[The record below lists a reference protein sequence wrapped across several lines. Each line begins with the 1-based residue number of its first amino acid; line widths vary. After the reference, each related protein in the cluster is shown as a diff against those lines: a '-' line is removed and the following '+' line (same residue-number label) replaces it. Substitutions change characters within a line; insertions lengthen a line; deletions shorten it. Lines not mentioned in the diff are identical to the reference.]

1 MERIYKIESVL
12 RKSNTIIIIQGNYD
26 RIYNDFNHNNGDGRF
41 LKYTKLKGIAQEG
54 LTIKDLDKCDFLR
67 TFCCFP
73 IFSQRFVDRL
83 SHILKDEVIFYP
95 IEICCENQKKDFYAA
110 KILNYMDVID
120 HQQTELQAQNDDS
133 SLFSIPPIIANRCL
147 KDFYIARDTK
157 DTYEWFISEKL
168 KNILIKEKFAMKLV
182 NPENKTEQEEC
193 RKNNRR
199 TPTLKTGKVS
209 SIKNEATI
217 RSYIDKCLELVQEHK
232 EYLMYVASYEPTIE
246 PEMQDF
252 LDNNLLEGKS
262 PKIYVT
268 QPGRTNYM
276 VDIITEKDHI
286 WKAIDSQ
293 ISDEDIDKLEG
304 ELNVILPLSY
314 KSYLKY
320 KHFYEIFWDI
330 DVFLYPK
337 PIHSWDKILIEENQ
351 EMQEEILDEGYFAI
365 GRYSDHGV
373 IVLKLTD
380 DENKEGGVF
389 LFDCETQEV
398 KVLEPTFTEF
408 LNQILHNPK
417 PVLQELK
424 SWEKKM
430 YKME

>member
-1 MERIYKIESVL
+1 MKVIKRDGRTIDFDRAKIQTAIEKANKEVRGKEKATKEEIDEIISYIEDLGKKRMLVEDIQDVIEEKLMELDKYELAKKYIVYRYTRALV
-12 RKSNTIIIIQGNYD
+12 RKSNTTDESI
-26 RIYNDFNHNNGDGRF
+26 
-41 LKYTKLKGIAQEG
+41 LG
-54 LTIKDLDKCDFLR
+54 LIRNENKELAEENSNKNTMLAS
-67 TFCCFP
+67 T
-73 IFSQRFVDRL
+73 QRD
-83 SHILKDEVIFYP
+83 
-95 IEICCENQKKDFYAA
+95 
-110 KILNYMDVID
+110 
-120 HQQTELQAQNDDS
+120 
-133 SLFSIPPIIANRCL
+133 
-147 KDFYIARDTK
+147 YIARDTK

-168 KNILIKEKFAMKLV
+168 KNIIIKEKFAMKLV

-193 RKNNRR
+193 RKNTRR

-209 SIKNEATI
+209 SIKNETTI

-389 LFDCETQEV
+389 LFDCESQKV

>member
-1 MERIYKIESVL
+1 
-12 RKSNTIIIIQGNYD
+12 
-26 RIYNDFNHNNGDGRF
+26 
-41 LKYTKLKGIAQEG
+41 
-54 LTIKDLDKCDFLR
+54 
-67 TFCCFP
+67 
-73 IFSQRFVDRL
+73 
-83 SHILKDEVIFYP
+83 
-95 IEICCENQKKDFYAA
+95 
-110 KILNYMDVID
+110 
-120 HQQTELQAQNDDS
+120 
-133 SLFSIPPIIANRCL
+133 
-147 KDFYIARDTK
+147 
-157 DTYEWFISEKL
+157 
-168 KNILIKEKFAMKLV
+168 
-182 NPENKTEQEEC
+182 
-193 RKNNRR
+193 
-199 TPTLKTGKVS
+199 
-209 SIKNEATI
+209 
-217 RSYIDKCLELVQEHK
+217 
-232 EYLMYVASYEPTIE
+232 MYVASYEPTIE

-389 LFDCETQEV
+389 SLIVRPKKLKCWNQPLQSFLIKYYIIPSLFF
-398 KVLEPTFTEF
+398 K
-408 LNQILHNPK
+408 N
-417 PVLQELK
+417 
-424 SWEKKM
+424 
-430 YKME
+430 

>member
-1 MERIYKIESVL
+1 
-12 RKSNTIIIIQGNYD
+12 
-26 RIYNDFNHNNGDGRF
+26 
-41 LKYTKLKGIAQEG
+41 
-54 LTIKDLDKCDFLR
+54 
-67 TFCCFP
+67 
-73 IFSQRFVDRL
+73 
-83 SHILKDEVIFYP
+83 
-95 IEICCENQKKDFYAA
+95 
-110 KILNYMDVID
+110 
-120 HQQTELQAQNDDS
+120 
-133 SLFSIPPIIANRCL
+133 
-147 KDFYIARDTK
+147 
-157 DTYEWFISEKL
+157 
-168 KNILIKEKFAMKLV
+168 
-182 NPENKTEQEEC
+182 
-193 RKNNRR
+193 
-199 TPTLKTGKVS
+199 
-209 SIKNEATI
+209 
-217 RSYIDKCLELVQEHK
+217 
-232 EYLMYVASYEPTIE
+232 MYVASYEPTIE

-330 DVFLYPK
+330 DVFLNPK
-337 PIHSWDKILIEENQ
+337 PKHSWDKILIEENQ

-417 PVLQELK
+417 PVLQEIK
-424 SWEKKM
+424 NWEKKM

>member
-12 RKSNTIIIIQGNYD
+12 RKSNTIIKLQGNYD
-26 RIYNDFNHNNGDGRF
+26 RIYDYFNHNKGDGQF

-54 LTIKDLDKCDFLR
+54 LTRKDLDKCDFLR
-67 TFCCFP
+67 AFCSFP

-95 IEICCENQKKDFYAA
+95 IEIYCENQKKDFYAA

-120 HQQTELQAQNDDS
+120 HQKTGLQVQTDDS
-133 SLFSIPPIIANRCL
+133 SLFSIPPIIVNRCL

-168 KNILIKEKFAMKLV
+168 KNIIVKEKFAMKLV
-182 NPENKTEQEEC
+182 DPENKTKQEEC
-193 RKNNRR
+193 QKTTRK
-199 TPTLKTGKVS
+199 TSTSKIGKVS

-217 RSYIDKCLELVQEHK
+217 RNYIDKCLELVQEHK

-246 PEMQDF
+246 PEMLDL
-252 LDNNLLEGKS
+252 LDNNLLKGKS

-268 QPGRTNYM
+268 QPGHTDYM

-293 ISDEDIDKLEG
+293 ISDEDIDKLES
-304 ELNVILPLSY
+304 ELDVILPLSY

-320 KHFYEIFWDI
+320 KHFYGIFWDI

-337 PIHSWDKILIEENQ
+337 PIYSWDKILIEENQ

-365 GRYSDHGV
+365 GRYSDYGV

-389 LFDCETQEV
+389 LFDCETQEA